1 MLTFLRL
8 VLVLLRNGQVKSAQ
22 QDMENIEKA
31 ATNSIDSTSEFKKNV
46 LVEWKLISL
55 FQTSQ
60 DQKVKILIGL

>member
-1 MLTFLRL
+1 M
-8 VLVLLRNGQVKSAQ
+8 LVLLRNGQVKSAQ